1 MSINTAIRLF
11 AITASYLLVSPS
23 NAQMNHLG
31 DFALLDSKGQF
42 HQFTRYSDMD
52 AVLLYVNQDNC
63 ELSDWAVSHLASFT
77 SNFRDSIPLLA
88 LNNGSLTR
96 SVERLSDRN
105 IPVLL
110 DETGYIFQA
119 LNLSR
124 GGALL
129 LLDPATLEY
138 GELGIEFTGAS
149 RIFNVAQ
156 SNQLKAILNAIEPV
170 SCELQIQ
177 PFQEYQQNPSYIED
191 VAPILESRCSY
202 CHREGGSAPWAMSDH
217 RMIKGWAPM
226 IREALLTQRMPP
238 GQIDADHERFDGLSH
253 ITTGER
259 ITLINWIDAGA
270 LGEELIKGGED
281 PLQSIEPYADG
292 WQLGEPDQIY
302 TFDEQSIPATGDVDY
317 IWVTLETGLVRD
329 KWVKGYEFDVGDP
342 SVVHH
347 ARVFTQGKSYTGE
360 QELKDFAA
368 YAPGKSTIFYPD
380 GIAQH
385 FSGND
390 RLVMQIHYITNGEL
404 TKDQT
409 RLGLHYVDNPPRQTL
424 SNPITVNESI
434 YIPAGDRNY
443 ETSASILL
451 EDDSYLYA
459 MSPHMHYRGKSMKYT
474 AVFPDGSTEQLLSVP
489 NYQFRWQMNY
499 WLTEPKFLP
508 AGTTVVTNG
517 TFDNSS
523 ANPSNPNANVDVAW
537 GAQSWEEMF
546 IGWMA
551 IAVDNQ

>member
-42 HQFTRYSDMD
+42 HQLTRYSDMD

-88 LNNGSLTR
+88 LNNGSLSR

-110 DETGYIFQA
+110 DESGYIFQA
-119 LNLSR
+119 LNLSK

-129 LLDPATLEY
+129 VLDPATLEY
-138 GELGIEFTGAS
+138 GELSKEFAGAL

-170 SCELQIQ
+170 SCELQTQ
-177 PFQEYQQNPSYIED
+177 PFQEHQQNPSYIED
-191 VAPILESRCSY
+191 VAPILELRCSY

-253 ITTGER
+253 ITTEER

-292 WQLGEPDQIY
+292 WQIGEPDQIY

-317 IWVTLETGLVRD
+317 IWLTLETGLVRD

-385 FSGND
+385 FSSND
-390 RLVMQIHYITNGEL
+390 RLVMQIHYITNGKL

-508 AGTTVVTNG
+508 AGTTIVTNG

>member
-42 HQFTRYSDMD
+42 HQLTRYSDMD

-170 SCELQIQ
+170 SCELQTQ
-177 PFQEYQQNPSYIED
+177 PFQKYQQNPSYIED
-191 VAPILESRCSY
+191 VAPILESGCSY

-409 RLGLHYVDNPPRQTL
+409 RLGLYYVDNPPRQTL

-508 AGTTVVTNG
+508 AGTTIVTNG

>member
-1 MSINTAIRLF
+1 M
-11 AITASYLLVSPS
+11 
-23 NAQMNHLG
+23 
-31 DFALLDSKGQF
+31 
-42 HQFTRYSDMD
+42 
-52 AVLLYVNQDNC
+52 
-63 ELSDWAVSHLASFT
+63 
-77 SNFRDSIPLLA
+77 
-88 LNNGSLTR
+88 
-96 SVERLSDRN
+96 
-105 IPVLL
+105 
-110 DETGYIFQA
+110 
-119 LNLSR
+119 
-124 GGALL
+124 
-129 LLDPATLEY
+129 
-138 GELGIEFTGAS
+138 
-149 RIFNVAQ
+149 
-156 SNQLKAILNAIEPV
+156 
-170 SCELQIQ
+170 
-177 PFQEYQQNPSYIED
+177 
-191 VAPILESRCSY
+191 
-202 CHREGGSAPWAMSDH
+202 
-217 RMIKGWAPM
+217 
-226 IREALLTQRMPP
+226 
-238 GQIDADHERFDGLSH
+238 
-253 ITTGER
+253 
-259 ITLINWIDAGA
+259 
-270 LGEELIKGGED
+270 
-281 PLQSIEPYADG
+281 
-292 WQLGEPDQIY
+292 
-302 TFDEQSIPATGDVDY
+302 
-317 IWVTLETGLVRD
+317 TLETGLVRD

-409 RLGLHYVDNPPRQTL
+409 RLGLYYVDNPPRQTL

-508 AGTTVVTNG
+508 AGTTIVTNG

>member
-138 GELGIEFTGAS
+138 GELGKEFTGAS

-170 SCELQIQ
+170 SCELQTQ
-177 PFQEYQQNPSYIED
+177 PFQKYQQNPSYIED

-253 ITTGER
+253 ITTEER

-292 WQLGEPDQIY
+292 WQIGEPDQIY

-385 FSGND
+385 FSSND
-390 RLVMQIHYITNGEL
+390 RLVMQIHYTTNGKL

-508 AGTTVVTNG
+508 AGTTIVTNG

>member
-138 GELGIEFTGAS
+138 GELGKEFTGAS

-156 SNQLKAILNAIEPV
+156 SNQLKAILNAIEPG
-170 SCELQIQ
+170 SCDMQIQ
-177 PFQEYQQNPSYIED
+177 PFQEYHQNPSYIED

-253 ITTGER
+253 ITTEER

-317 IWVTLETGLVRD
+317 IWLTLETGLVRD

>member
-42 HQFTRYSDMD
+42 HQLTRYSDMD

-63 ELSDWAVSHLASFT
+63 KLSDWAVSHLASFT

-88 LNNGSLTR
+88 LNDGSLTR

-119 LNLSR
+119 LNLSE

-138 GELGIEFTGAS
+138 GELGKEFAGGL
-149 RIFNVAQ
+149 RIFDVAQ

-170 SCELQIQ
+170 SCELQTQ

-217 RMIKGWAPM
+217 RMIQGWAPM

-259 ITLINWIDAGA
+259 ITLINWIDTGA

-281 PLQSIEPYADG
+281 PLKSIEPYADG

-302 TFDEQSIPATGDVDY
+302 AFDEQSIPATGDVDY
-317 IWVTLETGLVRD
+317 IWLTLETDLVRD
-329 KWVKGYEFDVGDP
+329 KWVKGYEFDVGNP

-368 YAPGKSTIFYPD
+368 YAPGKSTIFYPA

-385 FSGND
+385 FSSND
-390 RLVMQIHYITNGEL
+390 RLVMQIHYTTNGKL

-474 AVFPDGSTEQLLSVP
+474 AVFPDGSSEQLLSVP

-499 WLTEPKFLP
+499 WLREPKFLP

-517 TFDNSS
+517 SFDNSS

>member
-1 MSINTAIRLF
+1 MSINKAIGVL
-11 AITASYLLVSPS
+11 AITASYVLVSPS
-23 NAQMNHLG
+23 SAQTNQLD

-42 HQFTRYSDMD
+42 HQFTRYRDM
-52 AVLLYVNQDNC
+52 AAMLLFINQDNC
-63 ELSDWAVSHLASFT
+63 ELSDWAVAHLASFT
-77 SNFRDSIPLLA
+77 SNFRNSIPLLA
-88 LNNGSLTR
+88 LNHGSLTR

-119 LNLSR
+119 LDPSR

-129 LLDPATLEY
+129 MLDPHRLEY
-138 GELGIEFTGAS
+138 RKLDKEFVAAS
-149 RIFNVAQ
+149 EIFDAAQ
-156 SNQLKAILNAIEPV
+156 SKQLTAILNAIESV
-170 SCELQIQ
+170 SCSQQSQ
-177 PFQEYQQNPSYIED
+177 PFEQHQQNPSYVAD
-191 VAPILESRCSY
+191 VAPILEARCSY
-202 CHREGGSAPWAMSDH
+202 CHRPGGSAPWAMSDH
-217 RMIKGWAPM
+217 QVIQGWAPK
-226 IREALLTQRMPP
+226 IREVLLTQQMPP
-238 GQIDADHERFDGLSH
+238 GQIDADPERFDGLSH
-253 ITTGER
+253 ITTGEM

-270 LGEELIKGGED
+270 LGEELIEDEED
-281 PLQSIEPYADG
+281 PLQLIEPYANG

-302 TFDEQSIPATGDVDY
+302 TFEEQSIPATGDVDY
-317 IWVTLETGLVRD
+317 IWVTLETDLVRD

-385 FSGND
+385 FSSND
-390 RLVMQIHYITNGEL
+390 RLVMQIHYTTTGKV

-443 ETSASILL
+443 ETTASILL
-451 EDDSYLYA
+451 EADSYLYA

-523 ANPSNPNANVDVAW
+523 ANPSNPNANVDVVW

-551 IAVDNQ
+551 IAIDNE

>member
-1 MSINTAIRLF
+1 M
-11 AITASYLLVSPS
+11 
-23 NAQMNHLG
+23 
-31 DFALLDSKGQF
+31 
-42 HQFTRYSDMD
+42 
-52 AVLLYVNQDNC
+52 
-63 ELSDWAVSHLASFT
+63 
-77 SNFRDSIPLLA
+77 
-88 LNNGSLTR
+88 
-96 SVERLSDRN
+96 
-105 IPVLL
+105 
-110 DETGYIFQA
+110 
-119 LNLSR
+119 
-124 GGALL
+124 
-129 LLDPATLEY
+129 LDPATLEY
-138 GELGIEFTGAS
+138 GELSKEFAGAL

-170 SCELQIQ
+170 SCELQTQ

-191 VAPILESRCSY
+191 VAPILELRCSY

-253 ITTGER
+253 ITSEER

-302 TFDEQSIPATGDVDY
+302 TFDEHSIPATGDVDY
-317 IWVTLETGLVRD
+317 IWLTLETGLVRD

-385 FSGND
+385 FSSND
-390 RLVMQIHYITNGEL
+390 RLVMQIHYTTNGKL

>member
-42 HQFTRYSDMD
+42 HQLTRYSDMD

-119 LNLSR
+119 LNLSK

-138 GELGIEFTGAS
+138 GELSKEFAGAW
-149 RIFNVAQ
+149 RIFIVAQ
-156 SNQLKAILNAIEPV
+156 DNQLKAILNAIEPV
-170 SCELQIQ
+170 SCELQTQ
-177 PFQEYQQNPSYIED
+177 PFQKYQQNPSYIED
-191 VAPILESRCSY
+191 VAPVLELRCSY

-253 ITTGER
+253 ITTEER

-292 WQLGEPDQIY
+292 WQIGEPDQIY

-317 IWVTLETGLVRD
+317 IWLTLETGLVQD
-329 KWVKGYEFDVGDP
+329 KWVKAYEFDVGDP

-385 FSGND
+385 FSSND
-390 RLVMQIHYITNGEL
+390 RLVMQIHYTTNGKL

-508 AGTTVVTNG
+508 AGTTIVTNG